1 MSKHLLVTG
10 GAGFIGSNFISQLLS
25 HSNYFITNVDSLTY
39 AGNYQNI
46 KVFEKSNKYRFLK
59 CDIGNEQELTTAF
72 DQEYEAIINFA
83 AESHVDRSIYDAY
96 PFIKT
101 NIQGT
106 FNLLQAVLSGKARKM
121 IQISTDEVYGSLGP
135 NDPPFTEETPLAPN
149 NPYSASKASADLLVR
164 SFHKTHQLPLIITR
178 CSNNYGPMQ
187 HTEKFIPKIITNA
200 LNDKEIP
207 LYGDG
212 LNIRDWIYVED
223 HCRAIQLVLEKG
235 VIGEVYNIGGS
246 EEKTNREVIEVILK
260 QLGKDKSL
268 IKHIE
273 DRKGHDRRYAM
284 DSTKISRELGWK
296 PSVTFQEGIQ
306 KTIEWYKHKW
316 LEGR

>member
-246 EEKTNREVIEVILK
+246 EEKTNREVIDVILK
-260 QLGKDKSL
+260 KLGKDKTL